1 MKIEYNPTFRKNFG
15 DIWNFISN
23 DSIKRAD
30 NFKDQLKGKILNLPN
45 SPYKF
50 RQSHYYADI
59 NTRDMIFKGYT
70 VPYYIDKEK
79 NTLIILDIFKWSKR
93 Q

>member
-1 MKIEYNPTFRKNFG
+1 
-15 DIWNFISN
+15 
-23 DSIKRAD
+23 
-30 NFKDQLKGKILNLPN
+30 
-45 SPYKF
+45 
-50 RQSHYYADI
+50 
-59 NTRDMIFKGYT
+59 MIFKGYT